1 MIKPRREIEK
11 EGKKGSRLGDA
22 MGGKQCKV
30 LKGGHGRGK
39 FGLRG
44 QEDLV

>member
-22 MGGKQCKV
+22 MSGKQGKV
-30 LKGGHGRGK
+30 
-39 FGLRG
+39 
-44 QEDLV
+44 